1 MAKIY
6 NSELRFDPLI
16 KEIIDGMGEISEGLV
31 DLDMIETASEI
42 KKIQKDIKKE
52 VMTYPVN

>member
-1 MAKIY
+1 MAKVY

-16 KEIIDGMGEISEGLV
+16 REIIDGMGEISEGLV
-31 DLDMIETASEI
+31 KMDMIETASEI

-52 VMTYPVN
+52 VRKDRT

>member
-1 MAKIY
+1 MAKVY

-16 KEIIDGMGEISEGLV
+16 REIIDGVGEISEGLV
-31 DLDMIETASEI
+31 KMDMIETASEI

-52 VMTYPVN
+52 VRKDRT

>member
-16 KEIIDGMGEISEGLV
+16 KEIIEGMGEISEGLV

-52 VMTYPVN
+52 VMTYHN